1 MFVWSYS
8 RIGGHPPLCQPAFG
22 VKWKRGIKQMKVSGH
37 CVLATDCWPNGASRV
52 VKLLGVHMLKEQC
65 RRQPRNDVRLVD
77 DTPGGQAEA
86 VEDGDQIMIPNAG
99 RGKRIKHR
107 ISGRASSQQRSRW
120 RVALQGFGRSPR
132 SWAPSQPHPA
142 FCCVTPEMFGDL
154 CRKAPGDQRIER
166 HKSTDRKRSH
176 PGTGLKR
183 ARGDA
188 LKCRLSVTVDVVQ
201 SRRAG
206 RRRLEAV

>member
-1 MFVWSYS
+1 
-8 RIGGHPPLCQPAFG
+8 
-22 VKWKRGIKQMKVSGH
+22 
-37 CVLATDCWPNGASRV
+37 
-52 VKLLGVHMLKEQC
+52 
-65 RRQPRNDVRLVD
+65 
-77 DTPGGQAEA
+77 
-86 VEDGDQIMIPNAG
+86 
-99 RGKRIKHR
+99 
-107 ISGRASSQQRSRW
+107 
-120 RVALQGFGRSPR
+120 
-132 SWAPSQPHPA
+132 
-142 FCCVTPEMFGDL
+142 VTPEMFGDL